1 MVMRDGKFVK
11 AGIGL
16 STFIGPFDQVSIFPS
31 RLNKVEIVTDQI
43 TKEMQGV
50 EVKSSD
56 FECFG
61 SLEGVALEP

>member
-1 MVMRDGKFVK
+1 MRDGKFVK

-50 EVKSSD
+50 EVKSMIEWTID
-56 FECFG
+56 RNG
-61 SLEGVALEP
+61 EGPMKAL